1 MKRILIA
8 GPLDIASQAFVRQL
22 SENAKLSLTVY
33 TPSEVTLP
41 AGITDFTGEALDEG
55 GLSAAML
62 DQDMVVALAPTIHLV
77 ETVRTVV
84 TAAQAVAAPQIL
96 VNRTDDIEDLPGEV
110 RTARQL
116 LLTAGMPAD
125 LVEGF
130 GSLDMLMGVAPAPVE
145 ADPLF
150 DARFVG

>member
-22 SENAKLSLTVY
+22 SENTELSLTVY

-41 AGITDFTGEALDEG
+41 AGITDFTGETLDEG

-62 DQDMVVALAPTIHLV
+62 DQDLVVALAPTIHLV
-77 ETVRTVV
+77 ETVKTVV
-84 TAAQAVAAPQIL
+84 TAAQAVAVPQIL
-96 VNRTDDIEDLPGEV
+96 VNRTDDMEDLPGEV

-150 DARFVG
+150 DARFAG

>member
-22 SENAKLSLTVY
+22 SENTELNLTVY

-41 AGITDFTGEALDEG
+41 AGITDFTGETLDEG

-62 DQDMVVALAPTIHLV
+62 DQDLVVALAPTIHLV
-77 ETVRTVV
+77 ETVKTVV
-84 TAAQAVAAPQIL
+84 TAAQAVAVPQIL
-96 VNRTDDIEDLPGEV
+96 VNRTDDMEDLPGEV

>member
-22 SENAKLSLTVY
+22 SENTKLSLTVY

-41 AGITDFTGEALDEG
+41 AGITDFTGETLDEG
-55 GLSAAML
+55 DLSAAML
-62 DQDMVVALAPTIHLV
+62 DQDLVVALAPTIHLV
-77 ETVRTVV
+77 ETVKTVV
-84 TAAQAVAAPQIL
+84 TAAQAVAVPQIL
-96 VNRTDDIEDLPGEV
+96 VNRTDDMEDLPGEV

>member
-22 SENAKLSLTVY
+22 SENTELSLTVY

-41 AGITDFTGEALDEG
+41 AGITDFTGETLDEG

-62 DQDMVVALAPTIHLV
+62 DQDLVVALAPTIHLV
-77 ETVRTVV
+77 ETVKTVV
-84 TAAQAVAAPQIL
+84 TAAQAVAVPQIL
-96 VNRTDDIEDLPGEV
+96 VNRTDDMEDLPGEV
-110 RTARQL
+110 RMARQL

-150 DARFVG
+150 DARFAG